1 MKNENKVQRVVFRGK
16 RFWFLVFWFLSTPL
30 NAFFN
35 AAALKKGFINTSTH
49 QHISTSNNLP
59 HVVHHHA
66 PVHCGQFAVHEVE
79 IGLGILER

>member
-49 QHISTSNNLP
+49 QHISTSAHQHIKHNLS
-59 HVVHHHA
+59 
-66 PVHCGQFAVHEVE
+66 AVAESV
-79 IGLGILER
+79 